1 MQFGFKHTIRY
12 NNIWKSFEEMKNE
25 KIPVLDHS
33 IDIVAGADQLCD
45 GSAVRCVCNHQ
56 PNYSAQGVH

>member
-1 MQFGFKHTIRY
+1 MQFGFKYTIRY
-12 NNIWKSFEEMKNE
+12 NNIWKLFEEMKNE

-33 IDIVAGADQLCD
+33 IDIVAGTDQLCD
-45 GSAVRCVCNHQ
+45 GSAVRYVCNHQ

>member
-33 IDIVAGADQLCD
+33 IDIVAGADCVECD
-45 GSAVRCVCNHQ
+45 PVENKKERVKISE
-56 PNYSAQGVH
+56 